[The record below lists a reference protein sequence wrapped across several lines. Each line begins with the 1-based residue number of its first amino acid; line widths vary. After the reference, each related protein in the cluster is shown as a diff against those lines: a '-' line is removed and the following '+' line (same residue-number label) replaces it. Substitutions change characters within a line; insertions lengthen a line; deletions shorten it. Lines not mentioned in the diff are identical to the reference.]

1 MRTTKIKN
9 VINPVHAA
17 ALLCTFH
24 VTFVHFAHNF
34 FVLHEI
40 FNSCKS

>member
-1 MRTTKIKN
+1 MHTTKIKN
-9 VINPVHAA
+9 YVNPVHAA
-17 ALLCTFH
+17 ALLGTFH

-40 FNSCKS
+40 FNSCLS